1 MTSVKAYSISQ
12 YPRSNIDEESDR
24 LGYADANVMGY
35 SIREKQY
42 RYTIWMR
49 NSFRSTIPFNAASVI
64 GDELYDYNADPLEK
78 HNVVKDKKYTN
89 TAKRLKEEMLR
100 YFESQVKK

>member
-1 MTSVKAYSISQ
+1 MSQ

-35 SIREKQY
+35 SIREKQF

-49 NSFRSTIPFNAASVI
+49 NSFRSTMPFNKASVI
-64 GDELYDYNADPLEK
+64 GDELYDYKADPLEK
-78 HNVVKDKKYTN
+78 HNVVKDKKYEL
-89 TAKRLKEEMLR
+89 TAKRLKAEMLR